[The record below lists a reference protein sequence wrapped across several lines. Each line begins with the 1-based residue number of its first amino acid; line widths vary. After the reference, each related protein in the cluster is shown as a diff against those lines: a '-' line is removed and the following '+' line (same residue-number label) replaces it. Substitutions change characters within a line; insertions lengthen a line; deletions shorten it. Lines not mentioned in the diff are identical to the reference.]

1 MTPRATAVAPGDAGG
16 ALRLAGCSADAF
28 GDLASDDFAGEE
40 PDTKIRVDE
49 PETKLK
55 AIAVNV
61 TSG

>member
-1 MTPRATAVAPGDAGG
+1 
-16 ALRLAGCSADAF
+16 
-28 GDLASDDFAGEE
+28 LASDDFAGEE